1 MAEIKEVFVVS
12 PITHVLIIPKTKH
25 YSNTEE
31 LTFNF
36 QAKVPLKVPEDIA
49 EGKVKIFPNKYK
61 IVTNAEAEKLLKVKP
76 VQQVKPE
83 EVPEVVFDAIEWLN
97 QNHPVEKEK
106 LELLELP
113 ELFQIAQ
120 ALSTDPKVKLTVHPN
135 IGKEKLVLRLLAV
148 IEELNA
154 GTNG

>member
-113 ELFQIAQ
+113 ELFQIVQ
-120 ALSTDPKVKLTVHPN
+120 ALSTDPKIKLNIHPN
-135 IGKEKLVLRLLAV
+135 IGKDKLVLRLLTA
-148 IEELNA
+148 IEELEKDE
-154 GTNG
+154 NG